1 MRIRLILLVVQRSN
15 RTLAR
20 RYFCIRWVIQS
31 VFNWERILHA
41 LVQRLI
47 LTELALVWSVFQ
59 NLLVLAL
66 PDLNRMLRIQTHEL
80 GLQLLRLV
88 PLLRLR
94 VANNRFLWLILIS
107 EQFSRLD
114 RVARDLWPILILVIR
129 RLVLSPLQLLVQI
142 ENIGLPIAK
151 SLLGLYAARKSR

>member
-31 VFNWERILHA
+31 VFNWEWILHA

>member
-15 RTLAR
+15 RALAR